1 MKASKKNVTQKRRPG
16 RPPTGQAPGSTIR
29 LPDELRARIDS
40 WAARQDD
47 KPVRSEA
54 IRRLLNL
61 GLAKAKP
68 LANATTVGR
77 LGNKAVSKSSELAGK
92 MIDRLSDQSAP
103 LEEQEKR
110 KRRLLKGPAEFRDMR
125 DLASQ
130 KRRAKTRTSAR

>member
-1 MKASKKNVTQKRRPG
+1 MNASKKRKPG
-16 RPPTGQAPGSTIR
+16 RPATGQIPARSIR
-29 LPDELRARIDS
+29 LPEELSARIDS
-40 WAARQDD
+40 WAVKQAD
-47 KPVRSEA
+47 KPSRSEA
-54 IRRLLNL
+54 IRRLVEL

-92 MIDRLSDQSAP
+92 TIDRLIDQSAP

-130 KRRAKTRTSAR
+130 KRTNRR

>member
-1 MKASKKNVTQKRRPG
+1 
-16 RPPTGQAPGSTIR
+16 
-29 LPDELRARIDS
+29 LRARIDS

-92 MIDRLSDQSAP
+92 TIDRLSDQSAP